1 MHSRRRVA
9 RIKAIHAAARATG
22 ITNDNRRALQKQI
35 TGKSSCRE
43 MTLTELGQVLDR
55 LNHKRPRLAAVHS
68 DADAKAKF
76 HTKIS
81 SQLTTLNLPDAYAEG
96 IARRMHKRTLSDC
109 TAKQLGSVI
118 AALWYHERRQS
129 SP

>member
-1 MHSRRRVA
+1 MHSRRRAA

-22 ITNDNRRALQKQI
+22 ITDDNRRALQKQI

-43 MTLTELGQVLDR
+43 MTLTELGRVLDR

-68 DADAKAKF
+68 DADAKAAL
-76 HTKIS
+76 HTKINA
-81 SQLTTLNLPDAYAEG
+81 QLATLHLPDNYAEG
-96 IARRMHKRTLSDC
+96 IARRMYNRTLSDC
-109 TAKQLGSVI
+109 TAKQLGAVI
-118 AALWYHERRQS
+118 AALWYHGRRQS